1 MIECF
6 LHLVHWSNGSL
17 LYLGRITVMNY
28 RTLTALSL
36 AGMLL
41 AGCASAPEKSQP
53 AEAAPPPPPPS
64 LASGDEIGMG
74 DVVTLTATVQA
85 VDLENRLV
93 TLKGERGRVMTVN
106 VGEEARNLDQVRVGD
121 RVVITYREAMAVQLI
136 KEPTS
141 GGITERRST
150 LSGTRAELGQRPSA
164 TLRDKTEIV
173 ANVIAV
179 NKKARRVTLQGPQ
192 NAVTVKVS
200 PGIDLSS
207 IRAGDQVRVVYV
219 EEFGL
224 SVEPAKPAKPARK
237 ASNFNNKR
245 S

>member
-1 MIECF
+1 MK
-6 LHLVHWSNGSL
+6 
-17 LYLGRITVMNY
+17 Y

-36 AGMLL
+36 AGVLL
-41 AGCASAPEKSQP
+41 AGCASTPDKSQP
-53 AEAAPPPPPPS
+53 AETTPPPPPPS

-150 LSGTRAELGQRPSA
+150 LSGSRAELGQRPSA

-192 NAVTVKVS
+192 HAITVKVS
-200 PGIDLSS
+200 PEIDLSS
-207 IRAGDQVRVVYV
+207 VRVGDQVRAVYV